1 MSNDH
6 LVCSVGNRLCMWVM
20 GEKLEGRNKEISKE
34 AIRITQVRENDG
46 LNQGDSSTDS
56 RNALGHR

>member
-1 MSNDH
+1 
-6 LVCSVGNRLCMWVM
+6 MWVM

-56 RNALGHR
+56 RNALGHVEMHWGIDKRKYNQE